1 MSAGSMT
8 DLDRAIA
15 AAREA
20 FREGEPDWN
29 MLRAGV
35 NLLAALDAQELETAK
50 IGAIEAAEQ
59 RGFERGL
66 AAGKP
71 DRIWQDRNGALRTSP
86 ADCQS
91 FGANGRP
98 IAVYYGSQRFP
109 ISQHPLTDEETSHD

>member
-1 MSAGSMT
+1 MT
-8 DLDRAIA
+8 DLPAAIA

-20 FREGEPDWN
+20 LERYYESEDYGVSPIA
-29 MLRAGV
+29 LR